1 MPIGIS
7 VIMKNSKLIIKA
19 SEIESMSGEKKVHFL
34 NSNAEK
40 ISKSLGDVVGLKN
53 IGVHILYV
61 EPGKET
67 TEYHKHYYE
76 EECIYIL
83 SGSGELVIEGDSFQ
97 FAEGD
102 FVGFP
107 TDTAAHSLLNN
118 GTETL
123 ICLVMGQRQEQ
134 DVADYP
140 NQGKRLYRNS
150 GHWDLVELQNISDP
164 RT

>member
-1 MPIGIS
+1 
-7 VIMKNSKLIIKA
+7 MKNSKLIIKA
-19 SEIESMSGEKKVHFL
+19 SEIETMNGEEKVHFL
-34 NSNAEK
+34 NPNAVK
-40 ISKSLGDVVGLKN
+40 ISKSLDDVVGLKN

-61 EPGKET
+61 EPGKKT

-83 SGSGELVIEGDSFQ
+83 SGRGELVIGDDSFQ

-118 GTETL
+118 GTDTL
-123 ICLVMGQRQEQ
+123 ICLVMGQRLEQ

-150 GHWDLVELQNISDP
+150 GHWDLVELQNTSDP

>member
-1 MPIGIS
+1 MIPCLIFWLMLENLTLS
-7 VIMKNSKLIIKA
+7 SFHENVKKL
-19 SEIESMSGEKKVHFL
+19 L
-34 NSNAEK
+34 
-40 ISKSLGDVVGLKN
+40 VGY
-53 IGVHILYV
+53 LYV

-97 FAEGD
+97 FEEGD

-118 GTETL
+118 GTDTL
-123 ICLVMGQRQEQ
+123 ICLVMGQRLEQ

-150 GHWDLVELQNISDP
+150 GHWDLVELQNTSDP

>member
-1 MPIGIS
+1 
-7 VIMKNSKLIIKA
+7 MKNSKLIIKA
-19 SEIESMSGEKKVHFL
+19 SEIETMSGEKKVHFL
-34 NSNAEK
+34 NPNAVK

-53 IGVHILYV
+53 IGVHMLYV

-97 FAEGD
+97 FTDGD

-123 ICLVMGQRQEQ
+123 ICLVMGQRLEQ

-150 GHWDLVELQNISDP
+150 GNWDLVELQNISDP